1 MGDWETQIGL
11 MKEVSLRISI
21 SNEYQPS
28 QFRKNKY
35 NEHVLLQDLEQYQ
48 FYSTLT
54 KECFLYY
61 GGNTIFHASGYTMDL
76 NTYLK
81 TLSVKERGRMW
92 EKLEDIRDAAAAGDT
107 FHTPVSYT
115 HLDVYKRQNE
125 ARVSGVLLTGDI
137 IDFPSPENLA
147 VLDDAL
153 AALKVP
159 YVYTPGNHDW
169 SYFDN
174 YQTEDAVRCCRPLLR
189 RFCGGDEDFHV
200 RKVGELTFAALDN
213 SMDVYLS
220 LIHI

>member
-1 MGDWETQIGL
+1 MLQLHCTELLFIAAAGLFQFLYADHSGIFLAKRDHCVADQICL
-11 MKEVSLRISI
+11 LYTSISI

-92 EKLEDIRDAAAAGDT
+92 EKLEDIRDAAAAGD
-107 FHTPVSYT
+107 
-115 HLDVYKRQNE
+115 
-125 ARVSGVLLTGDI
+125 
-137 IDFPSPENLA
+137 
-147 VLDDAL
+147 
-153 AALKVP
+153 
-159 YVYTPGNHDW
+159 
-169 SYFDN
+169 
-174 YQTEDAVRCCRPLLR
+174 
-189 RFCGGDEDFHV
+189 
-200 RKVGELTFAALDN
+200 
-213 SMDVYLS
+213 LS